1 MVIEMEVKKA
11 NPADVNVSEPTATPT
26 QVVNPATTQPT
37 QIPPPPLYQMT
48 TTKPTTKSAIDEPI
62 KNSDVSFEYVSDAED
77 SIAKK
82 IEDFEDFEDPEI
94 V

>member
-1 MVIEMEVKKA
+1 MEG
-11 NPADVNVSEPTATPT
+11 
-26 QVVNPATTQPT
+26 
-37 QIPPPPLYQMT
+37 
-48 TTKPTTKSAIDEPI
+48 I